1 MSARGHHLSKV
12 QKPAAPCSFE
22 NPKQVLVGC
31 SDMSEELSVD
41 FAGRDGRLIAQTC
54 QIDPIGAGEGS
65 LGGSAVIKFTYLCDT
80 LVIFAG

>member
-1 MSARGHHLSKV
+1 M
-12 QKPAAPCSFE
+12 
-22 NPKQVLVGC
+22 GC

-54 QIDPIGAGEGS
+54 QFNPTGAGEGS
-65 LGGSAVIKFTYLCDT
+65 LGRSAVIKFAYLRDN